1 MVLGELKKIENGG
14 KTDGKLKKGMIL
26 LDVETSLARFGSKTI
41 TLEELSKNR
50 VGHRVVKVGGNR
62 MVDPNNRTHLRNFIN
77 VSSFLEI
84 KKISRQVVK
93 ETGIKIPE
101 KIIKNVIYGIY
112 PPLGIVH
119 KDQIVKVID
128 NKYGRKL

>member
-1 MVLGELKKIENGG
+1 MVFGERKKREMRG
-14 KTDGKLKKGMIL
+14 KKDKKLEKGMIL
-26 LDVETSLARFGSKTI
+26 FDVETRLARFGGKTI

-62 MVDPNNRTHLRNFIN
+62 MVDPNNRTHLRNSIN

-128 NKYGRKL
+128 NKYGRK